1 MTLPPPVVRTR
12 RLQLQI
18 SERRVLL
25 MLGDTLAILVAVL
38 LSLVIWLVVDG
49 RRAGLHRLLW
59 VEDRRKRLVID
70 FD

>member
-49 RRAGLHRLLW
+49 RHLGVSFLAAHS
-59 VEDRRKRLVID
+59 
-70 FD
+70 